1 MLVYNK
7 EIGKKYSSFIEGKVV
22 PVGSFKNNLLEGKI
36 NKRQQKR
43 ELLFISTNK
52 TSKMKKISAADNKF
66 YGNDYK
72 VINFVIIFA
81 FKII

>member
-52 TSKMKKISAADNKF
+52 TSKMK
-66 YGNDYK
+66 
-72 VINFVIIFA
+72 NFCRR
-81 FKII
+81 